1 LRGACAV
8 STHAVLKW
16 ITQTGTTRVNVQQS
30 GYNLAAADDPGVK
43 RPLAAL
49 NFLDRLNDLDHGLH
63 GGARPSP
70 APSAPPAARAG
81 AIASAARQPAFA
93 SHDTVTLDT
102 GANTSSLLAAI
113 LRRNHLVMRPTLVSP
128 ARRLDRHTVSS
139 LVLQPLGSS
148 RRCGPATNELSTPRV
163 TSPI

>member
-63 GGARPSP
+63 GGARPSS
-70 APSAPPAARAG
+70 APSALP
-81 AIASAARQPAFA
+81 QPAQA
-93 SHDTVTLDT
+93 Q
-102 GANTSSLLAAI
+102 LL
-113 LRRNHLVMRPTLVSP
+113 P
-128 ARRLDRHTVSS
+128 
-139 LVLQPLGSS
+139 PLGSRPS
-148 RRCGPATNELSTPRV
+148 RRTMP
-163 TSPI
+163 